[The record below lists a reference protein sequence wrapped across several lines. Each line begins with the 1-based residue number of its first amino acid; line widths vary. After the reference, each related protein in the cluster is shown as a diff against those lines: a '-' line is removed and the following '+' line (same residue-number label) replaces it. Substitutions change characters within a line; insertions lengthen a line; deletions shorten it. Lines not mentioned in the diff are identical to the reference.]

1 MDPQEENRKLRRIL
15 EITRRMGVTAD
26 LDALLPII
34 VDAACDVL
42 ACERATIFLYDPQ
55 RNELVSRVARGSE
68 PIRLSAET
76 GIAGA
81 AARERTS
88 INVPDAYADP
98 RFNPA
103 FDQRSGFRTRSL
115 LAVPME
121 NLDGQ
126 LIGVL
131 QAINK
136 RDGVFTPADE
146 ELARLLAAQAG
157 VALDRA
163 RLIEAY
169 AEKQRMARDLA
180 LAREIQQAQFPRHA
194 PQIEGYAIVGWNRP
208 ADETGGDCYDFIP
221 LSDGRVVV
229 VLADATGH
237 GISAAL
243 IIAQF
248 RSLMRALFSITD
260 DLVRVIHS
268 ANTLLCADLDGRR
281 FVTAVV
287 GILDPQD
294 ARFDYVAAG
303 QGPLIHLSGPAASIR
318 RAGTFPLGV
327 SETLPEF
334 TPQSFPL
341 EPGDRI
347 ALLTDGFFEA
357 TNPDGE
363 SFGVERVLA
372 VLRKRPADS
381 LRLLLEALCDEVDR
395 FCSGCTQADDLTAVL
410 IHRTPHN

>member
-1 MDPQEENRKLRRIL
+1 MDAHSANQKLRRIL

-26 LDALLPII
+26 LDTLLPII

-42 ACERATIFLYDPQ
+42 DCERATIFLYEPQ
-55 RNELVSRVARGSE
+55 QNELVSRVARDSE

-81 AARERTS
+81 AARQRAC
-88 INVPDAYADP
+88 INVPDAYGDP

-136 RDGVFTPADE
+136 RAGAFSASDE

-163 RLIEAY
+163 RLIEAW
-169 AEKQRMARDLA
+169 AERQRMARDLA
-180 LAREIQQAQFPRHA
+180 LAREIQQAQFPQQA
-194 PQIEGYAIVGWNRP
+194 PRIDGYAIVGWNRP
-208 ADETGGDCYDFIP
+208 ADETGGDCYDFIRLP
-221 LSDGRVVV
+221 DGRVVV
-229 VLADATGH
+229 MLADATGH

-248 RSLMRALFSITD
+248 RSLMRALFSVTD
-260 DLVRVIHS
+260 DLAQIIHS
-268 ANTLLCADLDGRR
+268 ANALLCADLDGRR

-287 GILDPQD
+287 GIVDPAG
-294 ARFDYVAAG
+294 ARFEYVAAG
-303 QGPLIHLSGPAASIR
+303 QGPLIHLAQTAASVR
-318 RAGTFPLGV
+318 RAVTFPLGV
-327 SETLPEF
+327 TETLPRF
-334 TPQSFPL
+334 SPQSFPL
-341 EPGDRI
+341 EPGDLI

-357 TNPDGE
+357 LNPNDE
-363 SFGVERVLA
+363 AFGVERVLA
-372 VLRKRPADS
+372 VLRRPDAGS
-381 LRLLLEALCDEVDR
+381 LETLLETLCNEVDR
-395 FCSGCTQADDLTAVL
+395 FSCGQRQADDLTAVL
-410 IHRTPHN
+410 IRRDPRR